1 MVISKPGKVI
11 EKNLNHQSFGKVMK
25 ISYIH
30 RALKCHALSVR
41 LTHFGLTSRTH
52 ATHRISHA
60 EKNSRLFNVLMCR
73 SAQT

>member
-1 MVISKPGKVI
+1 MFYTHV
-11 EKNLNHQSFGKVMK
+11 
-25 ISYIH
+25 YIYI

-41 LTHFGLTSRTH
+41 LMHFGLNSRTPT
-52 ATHRISHA
+52 THRISHA